1 MLVNKIKEELTAE
14 ERELQDRREKERLRL
29 QQIMAENDINQ
40 ARLREEAEKEKN
52 EDVRLQTDYL
62 RLQKELEEKR

>member
-1 MLVNKIKEELTAE
+1 
-14 ERELQDRREKERLRL
+14 
-29 QQIMAENDINQ
+29 MAENDINQ